1 MTHFLVLTKEE
12 IKALENN
19 EPITAIINDEPI
31 VLCSED
37 FFRSENNQ

>member
-1 MTHFLVLTKEE
+1 MTNFLVLTKEE

-19 EPITAIINDEPI
+19 EPITAIIDDKPI

-37 FFRSENNQ
+37 FPRDTI